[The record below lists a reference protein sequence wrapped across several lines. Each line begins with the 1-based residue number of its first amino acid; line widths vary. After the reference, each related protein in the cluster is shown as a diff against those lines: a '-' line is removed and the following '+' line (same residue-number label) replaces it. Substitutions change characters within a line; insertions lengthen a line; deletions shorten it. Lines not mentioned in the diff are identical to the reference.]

1 MYKEQELARQ
11 AMTGNERAL
20 WTLCKSYEPLFKSE
34 ARLYQYKMAD
44 AYDVEDFISI
54 GYITVWDIIRKGN
67 FDPETGAFG
76 AYLKQAIQ
84 WKFRNT
90 FRDFA
95 MKNMV
100 CIGVDEDFYGTTTR
114 AYVVHEFVEKEKE
127 AQRKWTRRWYIKRA
141 ERIDAER
148 AEQGLPPIYRPSLA
162 TEEEKAAHAAQV
174 KANRTAAVKRYQ
186 TEHADKVKAWKADYY
201 QRNKDLYR
209 LNDAVRRAKLSI
221 EKWTAK
227 GNEAKAQQARER
239 LAKYEE
245 QREELR
251 AS

>member
-1 MYKEQELARQ
+1 MMTNELYTQ
-11 AMTGNERAL
+11 AASGNEQAL

-34 ARLYQYKMAD
+34 AQLYRYKMAD
-44 AYDVEDFISI
+44 AYDTEDFISI
-54 GYITVWDIIRKGN
+54 GYITIWDIIRKGN
-67 FDPETGAFG
+67 FNPETGAFG

-100 CIGVDEDFYGTTTR
+100 CIGVDEDYYGTTTR
-114 AYVVHEFVEKEKE
+114 AYVVHESVEKQRA
-127 AQRKWTRRWYIKRA
+127 AQREWTRKSREKKIKQ
-141 ERIDAER
+141 IDAER
-148 AEQGLPPIYRPSLA
+148 AAQGLPPIYRPSRA

-174 KANRTAAVKRYQ
+174 YENKRAAIRRYEK
-186 TEHADKVKAWKADYY
+186 EHADEIREWKAAYY

-209 LNDAVRRAKLSI
+209 LNDAIRRSKISI
-221 EKWTAK
+221 ESWTAK
-227 GNEAKAQQARER
+227 GNESKAQEARER
-239 LAKYEE
+239 LAKYEA
-245 QREELR
+245 QKAELR

>member
-11 AMTGNERAL
+11 AMTGNEQAL

-100 CIGVDEDFYGTTTR
+100 CIGDEEDFYGTRTR
-114 AYVVHEFVEKEKE
+114 AYVIHEFAERERELTKVRQE
-127 AQRKWTRRWYIKRA
+127 RWYRKRA

-148 AEQGLPPIYRPSLA
+148 AEQGLAPIYRPKYA
-162 TEEEKAAHAAQV
+162 TEEEKAEHEAQV
-174 KANRTAAVKRYQ
+174 KANARAAQKRYQ
-186 TEHADKVKAWKADYY
+186 MEHAEEIKEKKAAYFQK
-201 QRNKDLYR
+201 NKRRYR
-209 LNDAVRRAKLSI
+209 LNDKIRNAKLAI
-221 EKWTAK
+221 EKWTER
-227 GNEAKAQQARER
+227 GNAER
-239 LAKYEE
+239 CRTTVMKPQKKESKHL
-245 QREELR
+245 
-251 AS
+251 